1 MIPSLPPKVF
11 KGTTDV
17 TEQHFTAARSRG
29 LLAFLKATGNHPDL
43 RNSKHLFLFVE
54 ASDAKF
60 KGARDIA
67 TAQEETSTLLADKA
81 WGWFGKAKEAL
92 KENETFK
99 DLADKAGVQVLGGTG
114 EDEKVVT
121 AEDSE
126 VAELVE
132 FITQLEANLRM
143 LQLSS
148 GNLIHLKEPLAEKLM
163 EFSLSIGELGGVDE
177 LTEGIGCDKISKFA
191 ALQASQAAR
200 CMRSFYHRLETI
212 VLQAGTAKE
221 ALQARTERRLAL
233 QASNREVARLQVG
246 DSGLE

>member
-132 FITQLEANLRM
+132 FITQLEANLR
-143 LQLSS
+143 S
-148 GNLIHLKEPLAEKLM
+148 GSPQVRELVGVAPPCELNVEPLAHRARA
-163 EFSLSIGELGGVDE
+163 GGTNGAVY
-177 LTEGIGCDKISKFA
+177 I
-191 ALQASQAAR
+191 
-200 CMRSFYHRLETI
+200 
-212 VLQAGTAKE
+212 
-221 ALQARTERRLAL
+221 
-233 QASNREVARLQVG
+233 
-246 DSGLE
+246 